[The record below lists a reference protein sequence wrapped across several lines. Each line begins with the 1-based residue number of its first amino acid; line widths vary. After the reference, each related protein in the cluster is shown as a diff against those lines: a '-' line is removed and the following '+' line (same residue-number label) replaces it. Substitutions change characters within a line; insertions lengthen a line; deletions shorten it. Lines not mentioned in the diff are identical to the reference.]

1 MTTIVGKD
9 APLEQSIAHF
19 QEILKKLKIVV
30 RESNWLNPLNDV
42 YSVHLDIES
51 CPCIYSMVK
60 VHQGLQLEL
69 QLMASSL
76 NAYQPICHFQTII

>member
-19 QEILKKLKIVV
+19 QEILKKLKITV

-51 CPCIYSMVK
+51 CPCIY
-60 VHQGLQLEL
+60 
-69 QLMASSL
+69 
-76 NAYQPICHFQTII
+76 

>member
-42 YSVHLDIES
+42 YSVHLDIVMS
-51 CPCIYSMVK
+51 INLFKRKRIFST
-60 VHQGLQLEL
+60 
-69 QLMASSL
+69 SSSGFSL
-76 NAYQPICHFQTII
+76 WRAL

>member
-9 APLEQSIAHF
+9 APLEQSIAHI
-19 QEILKKLKIVV
+19 QEILKNLKISV

-51 CPCIYSMVK
+51 CPSIYSNGK
-60 VHQGLQLEL
+60 G
-69 QLMASSL
+69 SSRL
-76 NAYQPICHFQTII
+76 AGFSLWRAL